1 MIPKKSLGQHF
12 LNNLDIV
19 KKIIQTAEV
28 DSSDEILEIGP
39 GKGILT
45 RQLISSARKVYA
57 VEIDPQLV
65 FFLKNDLSSCR
76 NLEIIEGDI
85 LKVSF
90 ALLPPRFKIVANIPY
105 QISSPLLTRLIHE
118 RVRISSMTL
127 MVQKEVAERLV
138 AKPGTKAYGTLSVFI
153 QFYASAEPAFN
164 IAKNSFS
171 PPPKVDSSVV
181 KIVPLQDS
189 RIQTLDNPFFFKFVK
204 ASFAHRRK
212 SIRNSLKDEG
222 FCPADID
229 LAFKTLDIDVKR
241 RAETLTIEEFG
252 MASDKLFQSQF
263 NTKTLTPLH

>member
-1 MIPKKSLGQHF
+1 MMIPKKSLGQHF
-12 LNNLDIV
+12 LNDLNIV

-28 DSSDEILEIGP
+28 SPSDEILEIGP

-45 RQLISSARKVYA
+45 RQLISSSRKVYA
-57 VEIDPQLV
+57 VEIDPRLV
-65 FFLKNDLSSCR
+65 FFLKKELSSYR

-90 ALLPPRFKIVANIPY
+90 DLLPPRFKIVANIPY
-105 QISSPLLTRLIHE
+105 QISSPLLTRLIQE

-164 IAKNSFS
+164 ITKHFFS

-181 KIVPLQDS
+181 KIVPLANCK
-189 RIQTLDNPFFFKFVK
+189 IQTLNDPFFFKLVK

-222 FCPADID
+222 FSSDLID
-229 LAFKTLDIDVKR
+229 VVFKNLTLDSSR
-241 RAETLTIEEFG
+241 RAETFTIGEFAG
-252 MASDKLFQSQF
+252 VSDQLFQSIPVS
-263 NTKTLTPLH
+263 KTGV